1 MNRKKS
7 KGKGASAS
15 PEKPIENNNETGIA
29 AAGANAIREALRAG
43 TEPPDPAWLL
53 LDNQLCFSAY
63 ALSREIIGLYRPHLE
78 QLGIT
83 YTQYI
88 TLMVLW
94 EVREIS
100 MKHLGERLFL
110 DSGTLTPLLKKLVQA
125 GFAEKKRDP
134 GDERSVLVRITEK
147 GMNLR
152 AEVMHIPV
160 EILCGTG
167 LEVDAAIQLR
177 EVMKKMANDIRQSV

>member
-1 MNRKKS
+1 MKQKNTKRQATSTSSATVKKRNHQ
-7 KGKGASAS
+7 
-15 PEKPIENNNETGIA
+15 PEKEDTITQRVRESMQ
-29 AAGANAIREALRAG
+29 ANSGE
-43 TEPPDPAWLL
+43 PDPAWLL

-78 QLGIT
+78 RLGIT

-94 EVREIS
+94 EVKEIS

-125 GFAEKKRDP
+125 GFAEKQRDP
-134 GDERSVLVRITEK
+134 DDERSVLVRITEK

-152 AEVMHIPV
+152 TDVMHIPA

-167 LEVDAAIQLR
+167 LDVETAIHLR
-177 EVMKKMANDIRQSV
+177 EVMKKMATDTRQPL

>member
-1 MNRKKS
+1 MKQKKTKQQESTTVPAAGKKS
-7 KGKGASAS
+7 KNQ
-15 PEKPIENNNETGIA
+15 PEIENTIMQNVRETMQAKSG
-29 AAGANAIREALRAG
+29 E
-43 TEPPDPAWLL
+43 PDPAWLL

-78 QLGIT
+78 LLGIT

-94 EVREIS
+94 EVKEIS

-125 GFAEKKRDP
+125 GLAEKQRDP
-134 GDERSVLVRITEK
+134 DDERSVLVRITEK
-147 GMNLR
+147 GMDLR
-152 AEVMHIPV
+152 TDVLHIPA

-167 LEVDAAIQLR
+167 LDVETAIHLR
-177 EVMKKMANDIRQSV
+177 EVMKKMANDIRQSL